1 MGNGAS
7 MEVPVLRMI
16 YVVDDDAAVR
26 DSLGVL
32 LESYGFRV
40 SEHASGDEFLKN
52 FSNGQAACV
61 VLDINMPGISGA
73 DVLDTLRARGEHVP
87 VVAITGRGDPIL
99 KERLLKSGASA
110 VLDKPVETDAL
121 VDAIGDAFASRS

>member
-1 MGNGAS
+1 

-16 YVVDDDAAVR
+16 HIVDDDAAVR

-40 SEHASGDEFLKN
+40 SEHASGNEFLER
-52 FSNGQAACV
+52 FSDGPAACV

-73 DVLDTLRARGEHVP
+73 DVLDALRARGNKVP
-87 VVAITGRGDPIL
+87 VVAITGRGDPVL

-121 VDAIGDAFASRS
+121 VGAIEDAFASRS